1 MAALDRLRKDAEA
14 RVERA
19 KEEVRN
25 QINEQLENTTKRT
38 ILENERLAAELG
50 YQSRQTEKLL
60 KRQQLLLDEA
70 TELRRQL
77 QVSSKT
83 QDAMARRNHAYQK
96 TIKTLVR
103 HWLADW
109 LAGLL
114 ASGRGGGGAQGARQ
128 QHLLYFYS
136 ASTRW

>member
-60 KRQQLLLDEA
+60 KRQQLLLDES

-77 QVSSKT
+77 QVSNKT
-83 QDAMARRNHAYQK
+83 QDAMARRNHTYQK
-96 TIKTLVR
+96 TIKTLVGS
-103 HWLADW
+103 LL
-109 LAGLL
+109 LAGTCCEVVHSSSRRPSRSSTCL
-114 ASGRGGGGAQGARQ
+114 A
-128 QHLLYFYS
+128 
-136 ASTRW
+136 